1 MQASN
6 TVKIVLIVAAIAFA
20 LYLLYPTYQLN
31 KMTEAEIKQQEIVDP
46 KSMENL
52 RSKSINLGLDLQGGM
67 HVILEVDVKELLLQL
82 ASVKDAQLTQTL
94 EATVSQIQD
103 TDEDFISV
111 FNSKL
116 KEAGI
121 NIVRYYG
128 TRQLNDEDKVIEFL
142 RDNADEAID
151 RALQILRNRI
161 DQYGVR
167 EPVIQKQG
175 SNRIIVALAGIK
187 DPTQARNLIKQSGKL
202 EFRLLKDQEAYIA
215 VAEKI
220 NRFIQS
226 KVSPLDTLSQDE
238 GEDTGTATD
247 DSTISLDDLFSGST
261 QEQDTAQTGD
271 QVVADSMAIFE
282 ENMFFVHPQR
292 NQSILVPTDKRE
304 KFKQVIA
311 MEQVEKILDEEAG
324 DAEFLWSSKPDLN
337 GAFYEVF
344 LVNRR
349 SELGGETIVD
359 TRPAPGSLSDPG
371 SIGKFEVSLTLN
383 DDGSQVFSRVT
394 GANKGK
400 RLAIV
405 LDGNVYL
412 APTIQVRISDGRSR
426 ITGLET
432 MEEANQL
439 SIILKAGA
447 FPTPVRIEEERTVGP
462 SLGKDSIEKGSQSA
476 IIGLIIV
483 ALFMIVYYKFSG
495 TLADLALT
503 LNVVFIMAVM
513 ASLNATL
520 TMPGIAGI
528 ILTIGMAVDANVLIF
543 ERIREEKRRGKTI
556 RTAIDQGYSNALS
569 AIIDAN
575 VTTGIAGVVLF
586 TFGSGPIKGFA
597 TTLLIGIAASMF
609 TAVIVTRVIFNY
621 VLEKWT
627 IKELSI

>member
-1 MQASN
+1 VSN
-6 TVKIVLIVAAIAFA
+6 TVKLVLIVAAVAFA

-31 KMTEAEIKQQEIVDP
+31 SMTDAEKDQQELMDP
-46 KSMENL
+46 KSMEKL

-67 HVILEVDVKELLLQL
+67 HVILEVDIKELLLQL
-82 ASVKDAQLTQTL
+82 AKVKDAQLLQTL
-94 EATVSQIQD
+94 EVTASEIQE

-111 FNSKL
+111 FNEKL
-116 KEAGI
+116 KDAGV

-128 TRQLNDEDKVIEFL
+128 TRQLNDEGKVIDFL
-142 RDNADEAID
+142 RENAEEAID
-151 RALQILRNRI
+151 RALEILRNRV

-175 SNRIIVALAGIK
+175 SNRIIVALAGVTN
-187 DPTQARNLIKQSGKL
+187 PTQARSLIKQSGKL

-226 KVSPLDTLSQDE
+226 KISPLDTLSQQPEEETDAE
-238 GEDTGTATD
+238 G
-247 DSTISLDDLFSGST
+247 DSAVSLDALFSGSA
-261 QEQDTAQTGD
+261 QEQDSAGQAVT
-271 QVVADSMAIFE
+271 DSMAIFE

-292 NQSILVPTDKRE
+292 NQSLLVPADKKE
-304 KFKQVIA
+304 KFKQVI
-311 MEQVEKILDEEAG
+311 ELPEVQKILEEEAG
-324 DAEFLWSSKPDLN
+324 DAEFLWASKTDLN
-337 GAFYEVF
+337 GAYYEVY
-344 LVNRR
+344 LVNKRA
-349 SELGGETIVD
+349 ELTGETIVD
-359 TRPAPGSLSDPG
+359 TRPAPGSLNDPG

-383 DDGSQVFSRVT
+383 DEGAQIFSRVT
-394 GANKGK
+394 GANIGK
-400 RLAIV
+400 RLAII
-405 LDGNVYL
+405 LDNNVYL
-412 APTIQVRISDGRSR
+412 APTIQVRIKDGRSR

-432 MEEANQL
+432 MDEATQL
-439 SIILKAGA
+439 AIILKAGA

-462 SLGKDSIEKGSQSA
+462 SLGKDSIEKGSESA
-476 IIGLIIV
+476 GIGLLIV
-483 ALFMIVYYKFSG
+483 ALFMVVYYKISG

-503 LNVVFIMAVM
+503 LNVIIIMAVM

-543 ERIREEKRRGKTI
+543 ERVREERRRGKTI

-597 TTLLIGIAASMF
+597 TTLLIGIAASLF

>member
-1 MQASN
+1 MQVSN
-6 TVKIVLIVAAIAFA
+6 TVKLVLIVAAVAFA

-31 KMTEAEIKQQEIVDP
+31 SMTDAEKDQQELMDP
-46 KSMENL
+46 KSMEKL

-67 HVILEVDVKELLLQL
+67 HVILEVDIKELLLQL
-82 ASVKDAQLTQTL
+82 AKVKDAQLLQTL
-94 EATVSQIQD
+94 EVTASEIQE

-111 FNSKL
+111 FNEKL
-116 KEAGI
+116 KDAGV

-128 TRQLNDEDKVIEFL
+128 TRQLNDEGKVIDFL
-142 RDNADEAID
+142 RENAEEAID
-151 RALQILRNRI
+151 RALEILRNRV

-175 SNRIIVALAGIK
+175 SNRIIVALAGVTN
-187 DPTQARNLIKQSGKL
+187 PTQARSLIKQSGKL

-226 KVSPLDTLSQDE
+226 KISPLDTLSQQPEEETDAE
-238 GEDTGTATD
+238 G
-247 DSTISLDDLFSGST
+247 DSAVSLDALFSGSA
-261 QEQDTAQTGD
+261 QEQDSAGQAVT
-271 QVVADSMAIFE
+271 DSMAIFE

-292 NQSILVPTDKRE
+292 NQSLLVPADKKE
-304 KFKQVIA
+304 KFKQVI
-311 MEQVEKILDEEAG
+311 ELPEVQKILEEEAG
-324 DAEFLWSSKPDLN
+324 DAEFLWASKTDLN
-337 GAFYEVF
+337 GAYYEVY
-344 LVNRR
+344 LVNKRA
-349 SELGGETIVD
+349 ELTGETIVD
-359 TRPAPGSLSDPG
+359 TQPAPGSLNDPG

-383 DDGSQVFSRVT
+383 DEGAQIFSRVT
-394 GANKGK
+394 GANIGK
-400 RLAIV
+400 RLAII
-405 LDGNVYL
+405 LDNNVYL
-412 APTIQVRISDGRSR
+412 APTIQVRIKDGRSR

-432 MEEANQL
+432 MDEATQL
-439 SIILKAGA
+439 AIILKAGA

-462 SLGKDSIEKGSQSA
+462 SLGKDSIEKGSESA
-476 IIGLIIV
+476 GIGLLIV
-483 ALFMIVYYKFSG
+483 ALFMVVYYKISG

-503 LNVVFIMAVM
+503 LNVIIIMAVM

-543 ERIREEKRRGKTI
+543 ERVREERRRGKTI

-597 TTLLIGIAASMF
+597 TTLLIGIAASLF